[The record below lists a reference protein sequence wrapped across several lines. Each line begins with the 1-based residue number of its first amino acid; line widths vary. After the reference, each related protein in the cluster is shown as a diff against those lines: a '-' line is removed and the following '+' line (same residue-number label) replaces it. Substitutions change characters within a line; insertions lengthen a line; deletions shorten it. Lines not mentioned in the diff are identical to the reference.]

1 MGCWPPDIAIF
12 ARPTPV
18 SLVAWPFVN
27 FKFRSGR
34 YSWALLCLHNDY
46 NPCMAKI
53 IVKAKLSSLSRRR
66 LLIVVFW
73 ANQIARTRGPARD
86 IGLQWLRSVKTEGAW
101 RYTV

>member
-27 FKFRSGR
+27 FKFRSGK

-46 NPCMAKI
+46 NPCTAKI
-53 IVKAKLSSLSRRR
+53 IVKAKFIVEAKVVDCR
-66 LLIVVFW
+66 LLG
-73 ANQIARTRGPARD
+73 QSDR
-86 IGLQWLRSVKTEGAW
+86 
-101 RYTV
+101 